1 MGLMLVPARAEEE
14 HTPLGKQME
23 SLDDAFKGFRLETD
37 AKKGATE
44 ARAAQMAV
52 LKAAMEVPALVKEM
66 PDGPEKDEAANTYRM
81 MMGKLYISFCE
92 VEKAFLKNDLESVT
106 SIVDTLKKMKK
117 EGHEKFVKED
127 E

>member
-1 MGLMLVPARAEEE
+1 MRKKEPRKREPHKWPCATSRAHGLFGL
-14 HTPLGKQME
+14 
-23 SLDDAFKGFRLETD
+23 
-37 AKKGATE
+37 
-44 ARAAQMAV
+44 V